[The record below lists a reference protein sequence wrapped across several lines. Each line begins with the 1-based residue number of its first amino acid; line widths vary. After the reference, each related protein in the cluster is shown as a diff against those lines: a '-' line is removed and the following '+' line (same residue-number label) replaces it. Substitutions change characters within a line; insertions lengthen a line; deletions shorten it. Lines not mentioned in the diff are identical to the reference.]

1 VTAPTR
7 TLRAEEREFRE
18 AQRVRRNVVAALS
31 EPRRLVLLLLF
42 VTAFAL
48 RVVHIDQP
56 PLDFHAVRQY
66 NSLLIARDYY
76 YDLGASAPDWQREL
90 ASLNRERQATW
101 EPPILPALTA
111 LGYRAVGGE
120 HLWIPRMISALSW
133 LVGALF
139 LYLVARRLAPREP
152 DAALASTAVF
162 LFLPFGVAASRSTQP
177 DSMMVAG
184 ALASIYMILRYHAR
198 PSTPNLLVGAAVT
211 ALAVLTKGVSV
222 FLIAPVFLFAGLAT
236 APGRR
241 VLTRRLGVFF
251 GAALLPALGFY
262 AYGIFGSGSL
272 AGVARGDI
280 LPQLWT
286 SASFWS
292 GWADQARIVVG
303 YPLVVVSLLG
313 TMLVR
318 PGLPRSVLL
327 GLWTGYLALGLV
339 FTFTISTHDYW
350 NLPLL
355 PIVSLAVGLP
365 IAVVIRAVRNAN
377 PGRLGQAA
385 LGVILLGSIVLAA
398 GVARAR
404 PLDASLERRV
414 HVAEEIG
421 ALVRHSKRT
430 VFLSGDYGLPLEY
443 HGLVSGVPWPLAS
456 DFEWEELAGVR
467 PKTVEQRF
475 ADLPEEGPL
484 DYFIVFDRYE
494 YGQQP
499 ALRTFLAARYPLVAR
514 GHDYLIFDLG
524 GRRAIDLARASAAVR
539 EP

>member
-1 VTAPTR
+1 M
-7 TLRAEEREFRE
+7 RA
-18 AQRVRRNVVAALS
+18 RVENLVALS

-66 NSLLIARDYY
+66 HTLVVARDYY
-76 YDLGASAPDWQREL
+76 YKLGGSAPEWQREL
-90 ASLNRERQATW
+90 ASLNRERQDKW
-101 EPPILPALTA
+101 EPSILPALA
-111 LGYRAVGGE
+111 AIGYLAVGGE
-120 HLWIPRMISALSW
+120 HVWVPRVLSALFW
-133 LVGALF
+133 LIGGVF
-139 LYLVARRLAPREP
+139 VYLVARRLAPRPPE
-152 DAALASTAVF
+152 AAVASTAVF

-184 ALASIYMILRYHAR
+184 VLASIYMILRYHDR
-198 PSTPNLLVGAAVT
+198 PSTSNLVAGAGVT

-222 FLIAPVFLFAGLAT
+222 FLIAPVLLVAAQATTGRIGVIARRFGLFLAL
-236 APGRR
+236 
-241 VLTRRLGVFF
+241 
-251 GAALLPALGFY
+251 ALLPALAFY
-262 AYGIFGSGSL
+262 GYRIFGSGSL
-272 AGVARGDI
+272 AGVAQGDI

-286 SASFWS
+286 SPSFWG
-292 GWADQARIVVG
+292 GWAEQVRSVVG
-303 YPLVVVSLLG
+303 YPLVVAAMAGTLLF
-313 TMLVR
+313 R
-318 PGLPRSVLL
+318 AGLPRRVLL
-327 GLWTGYLALGLV
+327 GLWAGYLAFGLV

-350 NLPLL
+350 NLLLL
-355 PIVSLAVGLP
+355 PIVSLAVGPP

-398 GVARAR
+398 GVARPR
-404 PLDASLERRV
+404 PLDVSLERRV

-421 ALVRHSKRT
+421 ALVGHSKRT

-443 HGLVSGVPWPLAS
+443 HGHVSGVPWPLVS

-484 DYFIVFDRYE
+484 EYFIVFDRSE
-494 YGQQP
+494 YDRQP
-499 ALRTFLAARYPLVAR
+499 DLKLFLARFPLRAQS
-514 GHDYLIFDLG
+514 HDYLIFDLG
-524 GRRAIDLARASAAVR
+524 GLRA
-539 EP
+539 